1 MGSKLLKAAF
11 QVRMT
16 VAVYLVILTSNDT
29 LGTALGTSV
38 IIIAVHKQYV
48 HMHRSI
54 HDLILENNLNYHIYH
69 VA

>member
-16 VAVYLVILTSNDT
+16 VTVYPVILTSNDT

-48 HMHRSI
+48 RT
-54 HDLILENNLNYHIYH
+54 Y
-69 VA
+69 V